1 MGYKFEI
8 YAANYPLNGY
18 YQEHFQCETL
28 WVALKK
34 FREYRRNGY
43 EIINV
48 YYRDIKETFTWAFT
62 EDE

>member
-8 YAANYPLNGY
+8 YASHYPLNGH

-48 YYRDIKETFTWAFT
+48 YYRDIKETFTWAYT
-62 EDE
+62 ED